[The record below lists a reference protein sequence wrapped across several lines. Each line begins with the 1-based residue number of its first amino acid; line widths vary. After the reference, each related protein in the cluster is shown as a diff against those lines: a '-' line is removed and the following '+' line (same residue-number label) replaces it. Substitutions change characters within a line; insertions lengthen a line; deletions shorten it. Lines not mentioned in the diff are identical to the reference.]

1 MGSYITIL
9 GQSRC
14 DFVQPIISHSRPRL
28 PQAVQSM
35 ASEYANRVTR
45 RGRRCC
51 QAVTSWIITSCTIL
65 DRFAIRCGNL
75 ITAGHNDCIG
85 GVSATYNA
93 PFAVATVDNA
103 SAMGEERTDPP
114 AVCGQLTWIHTT
126 TICVL
131 LSGHKAQVTCLSGY
145 HGTEPRARTLQ
156 PLHDEL
162 LFIQILRPANPM
174 ESSAWFVQEY
184 AW

>member
-1 MGSYITIL
+1 MGSHITIL

-14 DFVQPIISHSRPRL
+14 DFVQPIISHSCSRL
-28 PQAVQSM
+28 PQAVESM

-51 QAVTSWIITSCTIL
+51 QAVTSWIITSCTVL
-65 DRFAIRCGNL
+65 DRFAIRCRNL
-75 ITAGHNDCIG
+75 ITAGHHDCIG

-114 AVCGQLTWIHTT
+114 AVCGQLTLDSQHDNLPLTLRAQSPGHLSFWI
-126 TICVL
+126 
-131 LSGHKAQVTCLSGY
+131 
-145 HGTEPRARTLQ
+145 PW
-156 PLHDEL
+156 D
-162 LFIQILRPANPM
+162 
-174 ESSAWFVQEY
+174 
-184 AW
+184 